1 MRNLNGRKEEIG
13 MYDIQDLGRGRSL
26 ITASIDTTIDIPFVH
41 RVELSLWMGDSQERI
56 RYQHLGPIELALS
69 DDESGFQYVRAQPV
83 LVTTTNAVFLRR
95 TCEILFISRKP
106 ERFLASWKKL

>member
-1 MRNLNGRKEEIG
+1 M
-13 MYDIQDLGRGRSL
+13 D
-26 ITASIDTTIDIPFVH
+26 
-41 RVELSLWMGDSQERI
+41 LSLWMGDSQERI

-83 LVTTTNAVFLRR
+83 LVTTTNAVLMRR

-106 ERFLASWKKL
+106 ERFLASWKNYDLHNRSHTTAVESWIEVTVEDGTLFNE